1 MNKLDY
7 WAETIDEP
15 AILVP
20 IVFESLQVLLKKEED
35 GIGRITALDLV
46 GERIFLEIYPSL
58 LSVSINASR
67 ID

>member
-1 MNKLDY
+1 LDY

>member
-1 MNKLDY
+1 VNKLDY
-7 WAETIDEP
+7 WAETIDEL

-20 IVFESLQVLLKKEED
+20 IVFECLQVLLKKEED

-46 GERIFLEIYPSL
+46 GERIFIPVCSAY
-58 LSVSINASR
+58 LSNASR

>member
-1 MNKLDY
+1 MDY